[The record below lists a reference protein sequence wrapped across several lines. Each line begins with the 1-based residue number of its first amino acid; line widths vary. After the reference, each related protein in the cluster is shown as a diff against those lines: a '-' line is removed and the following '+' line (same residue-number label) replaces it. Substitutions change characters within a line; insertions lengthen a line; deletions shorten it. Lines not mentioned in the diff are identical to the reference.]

1 MKSILFC
8 CIILLMVSVLY
19 CKDIEVPFNVADVI
33 KQATEHSKFENAQ
46 VDYRWDSKGFHF
58 PGSRFGEFLIDT
70 NVVYVPG
77 HTNQSFPSV
86 AFDGTNY
93 LVVWMDYRCAS
104 NDIYGTRVN
113 QSGVVLD
120 PAGIAISTDGFS
132 QHYPSVAFNG
142 TNYLV
147 VWEDLRNFSTDI
159 YGARVTQSGIVLDPD
174 GIAISTVTNWQ
185 ESPSV
190 ACDGTNYLVVWE
202 DWRSG
207 SHPPDI
213 YG

>member
-1 MKSILFC
+1 
-8 CIILLMVSVLY
+8 
-19 CKDIEVPFNVADVI
+19 
-33 KQATEHSKFENAQ
+33 
-46 VDYRWDSKGFHF
+46 
-58 PGSRFGEFLIDT
+58 
-70 NVVYVPG
+70 
-77 HTNQSFPSV
+77 
-86 AFDGTNY
+86 
-93 LVVWMDYRCAS
+93 
-104 NDIYGTRVN
+104 
-113 QSGVVLD
+113 
-120 PAGIAISTDGFS
+120 PAGIAISTDASS

-142 TNYLV
+142 INYLV
-147 VWEDLRNFSTDI
+147 VWEDLRNLALTDI

-213 YG
+213 YGARVNQSGVVLDTAAIVISTTGNEQHSPSVAFDGTNYLVVWHDCRSGLYPDIYGTRVNQSGVFLDPIGIAISTETNSQASPSVAFDGINYLVVWMDNRNGSFSDIYGA